1 MVRDADANAPYAT
14 DLSRIRSIALCFK
27 QMHLFFY
34 LVTPTWWYPRVAC
47 VTLRANLR
55 VFS

>member
-14 DLSRIRSIALCFK
+14 DLSRIRSIALCLK
-27 QMHLFFY
+27 QMHLFFH
-34 LVTPTWWYPRVAC
+34 LVTPTEWYPNMAC